1 MALNKKTFPLICLV
15 VDLPLLNVRD
25 TNISHLGKRNVIFKS
40 ALVGDMLVPWR
51 KGQKIKQT
59 HNNRLGHNH
68 ISLFRF
74 SDVSRTRSA
83 RSAIHALIFLG
94 LSWKVTCCQHE
105 QRQQIPPCDIRILYD
120 LNNLLYFSTAP
131 LDLLVGCLEKA
142 KNISLCSK
150 MMVEQMGD
158 ESHGIPI
165 RKNHHRTKTH
175 PSLRMVSEAYCNP
188 YPGIPFPPL
197 KEWVD
202 LYNHHC

>member
-59 HNNRLGHNH
+59 HNNRLGDNH

-131 LDLLVGCLEKA
+131 LDLRLSDAWK
-142 KNISLCSK
+142 K
-150 MMVEQMGD
+150 Q
-158 ESHGIPI
+158 
-165 RKNHHRTKTH
+165 KTYYV
-175 PSLRMVSEAYCNP
+175 P
-188 YPGIPFPPL
+188 
-197 KEWVD
+197 K
-202 LYNHHC
+202 